1 MEEVNTGRKKFVTRT
16 ISWEISK
23 FRNFQKQDDSKAF
36 VNLSKRSQDQ
46 LTDRE
51 NGALS
56 EKDVPQNLAKD
67 SWIVSSKFK

>member
-1 MEEVNTGRKKFVTRT
+1 MEEVNTGRKTFVTRT
-16 ISWEISK
+16 ISWETSK
-23 FRNFQKQDDSKAF
+23 FRNFQKQDDSKTF

-51 NGALS
+51 HGALS